1 MSLPGIDPQSHEA
14 VPRARQYCHAWM
26 RIIMDA
32 RVKPAHDA
40 ENMARTTRT
49 YRFTFQ
55 TANFQSTC
63 AIARILCRG
72 PGQARLGSVP
82 LPFGR
87 GGWSAARRNHQSNA
101 LRRGRALRGHGSPR
115 GAPSAAFL
123 SPAPCFRGA
132 QRRQTSLRPGRL
144 PPPVGAPASSHRR
157 QPVLVPADD
166 WPRPPGPAVTSR
178 SGGRPSCS
186 AFRIVSR
193 RRPSIEQDA
202 M

>member
-1 MSLPGIDPQSHEA
+1 MSLPGSTRQSMRLSA
-14 VPRARQYCHAWM
+14 STTVLPCLM

-49 YRFTFQ
+49 YRFTCQ
-55 TANFQSTC
+55 TANLQNTC
-63 AIARILCRG
+63 AIARILYRG

-82 LPFGR
+82 LPFGQR
-87 GGWSAARRNHQSNA
+87 GMERRAAQPSVQRLAALPRLARARIAPRRSI
-101 LRRGRALRGHGSPR
+101 
-115 GAPSAAFL
+115 AAFL

-144 PPPVGAPASSHRR
+144 PPPVVAPASSHRR

-178 SGGRPSCS
+178 SGGR
-186 AFRIVSR
+186 RILLR
-193 RRPSIEQDA
+193 LQDRL
-202 M
+202 